1 MEKTL
6 SQWIIFGIGFLAQ
19 GLFSARILVQWIM
32 SERKKIVVSPTIFWV
47 LSLLA
52 SYLFF
57 IYGWLRDDFAIMFGQ
72 VISYYIYMW
81 NLKIKGVWSI
91 SKDGRLEGSKGNIWW
106 KGPLLTILL
115 ITPVVGIGYVLSD
128 TAAFKQQFFQN
139 SNIPLWLVIYGS
151 LGQVIFTL
159 RFVYQF
165 FYSRK
170 RNESYLPAGF
180 WIISLIGSAVI
191 VSYAIIRRDP
201 VLALGQATGFISYS
215 RNLMILHK
223 QKKKEKEAQS

>member
-32 SERKKIVVSPTIFWV
+32 SERKKKVVSPTIFWV

-170 RNESYLPAGF
+170 RNESFLPAGF

>member
-19 GLFSARILVQWIM
+19 GDFSARILVQWIM
-32 SERKKIVVSPTIFWV
+32 SERKKKVVSPTIFWV

-91 SKDGRLEGSKGNIWW
+91 SKDGQLEGSKGNIWW

-223 QKKKEKEAQS
+223 QKKKEKEAES

>member
-1 MEKTL
+1 MERTL

-32 SERKKIVVSPTIFWV
+32 SERKKKVVSPTIFWV

-223 QKKKEKEAQS
+223 QKKKEKEAES

>member
-1 MEKTL
+1 
-6 SQWIIFGIGFLAQ
+6 
-19 GLFSARILVQWIM
+19 
-32 SERKKIVVSPTIFWV
+32 
-47 LSLLA
+47 
-52 SYLFF
+52 
-57 IYGWLRDDFAIMFGQ
+57 MFGQ

-223 QKKKEKEAQS
+223 QKKKEKEAES